1 MQVGRSK
8 ILPSPGCVDVLCIP
22 ATTPSWLAARP
33 PSASLPF
40 PLCLAAERNLFTRER
55 NDGLYYVITYLLF
68 KLVEEL
74 FLASLVTLPVAAW
87 TFYGIGLQGQFVV
100 WWLNYYVTLCNGVG
114 EWLHVHVQLTRAST
128 HPSAW

>member
-1 MQVGRSK
+1 M
-8 ILPSPGCVDVLCIP
+8 
-22 ATTPSWLAARP
+22 
-33 PSASLPF
+33 PSAFLP
-40 PLCLAAERNLFTRER
+40 PPPCLAAERNLFTRER